1 MLGIATETNMALL
14 MGEDGLIEFALPH
27 VES

>member
-14 MGEDGLIEFALPH
+14 LGEDGLIEFALPR